1 MPGESDKVPAGWYP
15 APHGGKRYWDGQ
27 RWLALP
33 DPDDSTVAPAAVAT
47 GSAEKAAGGRK
58 KVVVA
63 SLVALIVLAAAGTG
77 ALIWKNSHDTQMRNA
92 AIAAS
97 SSKAAAD
104 KAAADAAEADRVRR
118 DTEAKRAQRAAAVKG
133 IEASVK
139 TLAQKH
145 IADGLFDGPVL
156 SVSCDPVGG
165 GSTDDLTAKTTVFEC
180 FVATKDNGDGT
191 LSGKK
196 YHATMN
202 WDTGDYTYGFGA
214 AR

>member
-15 APHGGKRYWDGQ
+15 APNGGQRYWDGQ

-33 DPDDSTVAPAAVAT
+33 DPDDRIVTT

-63 SLVALIVLAAAGTG
+63 SVVALILAAAGIG
-77 ALIWKNSHDTQMRNA
+77 WFLISKNNHDIQMRNE

-97 SSKAAAD
+97 SSKAAA
-104 KAAADAAEADRVRR
+104 ADAEADRVRR
-118 DTEAKRAQRAAAVKG
+118 ERAKRAAEIKD

-139 TLAQKH
+139 TLAEKQS
-145 IADGLFDGPVL
+145 AEGLFDGPVL
-156 SVSCDPVGG
+156 SVTCDPVGG
-165 GSTDDLTAKTTVFEC
+165 GPTDDLTAKTTVFAC

-191 LSGKK
+191 FTGEK
-196 YHATMN
+196 YHATAN
-202 WDTGDYTYGFGA
+202 WDTGEFTYGFGA
-214 AR
+214 PR

>member
-1 MPGESDKVPAGWYP
+1 MVEEVVPAGWYP
-15 APHGGKRYWDGQ
+15 APNGGQRYWDGQ

-33 DPDDSTVAPAAVAT
+33 DPDDSTVAPV
-47 GSAEKAAGGRK
+47 AEKAAGGRK

-63 SLVALIVLAAAGTG
+63 SVVALIVLAAAGIG
-77 ALIWKNSHDTQMRNA
+77 VLIWKNSHDTQMRNA

-97 SSKAAAD
+97 SSAASSSKAAAD
-104 KAAADAAEADRVRR
+104 AEADRVRR
-118 DTEAKRAQRAAAVKG
+118 DTEAKRAQRARAVKD

-139 TLAQKH
+139 KLAEKH
-145 IADGLFDGPVL
+145 VQEGLFDGPVL

-180 FVATKDNGDGT
+180 FAATKNNGDGT

-196 YHATMN
+196 YNATMN

-214 AR
+214 PR

>member
-63 SLVALIVLAAAGTG
+63 SVVALIVLAAAGIG
-77 ALIWKNSHDTQMRNA
+77 ALVWKNSNDTQMRNA

-104 KAAADAAEADRVRR
+104 AQADRVRR
-118 DTEAKRAQRAAAVKG
+118 DTEAKRAKRAAAVKD

-139 TLAQKH
+139 KLAEKQV
-145 IADGLFDGPVL
+145 DEGLFNDPVL

-180 FVATKDNGDGT
+180 FAATKDNGDGT
-191 LSGKK
+191 LSGRK

-202 WDTGDYTYGFGA
+202 WDTDDYTYGLGA
-214 AR
+214 PR

>member
-1 MPGESDKVPAGWYP
+1 MPQSDKVPAGWYP
-15 APHGGKRYWDGQ
+15 APNGGQRYWDGQ

-33 DPDDSTVAPAAVAT
+33 NPDDSTVAVAT

-63 SLVALIVLAAAGTG
+63 SVVALIVLAAAGIG
-77 ALIWKNSHDTQMRNA
+77 VLIWKNSHDTQMRNA

-97 SSKAAAD
+97 SSKAAAS
-104 KAAADAAEADRVRR
+104 KAAADAEADRVRR
-118 DTEAKRAQRAAAVKG
+118 DTEAKRAQRARAVKV
-133 IEASVK
+133 IEAAVK
-139 TLAQKH
+139 TLAEKH
-145 IADGLFDGPVL
+145 VADGLFDGPVL

-180 FVATKDNGDGT
+180 FAATEKNGDGT

-202 WDTGDYTYGFGA
+202 WDTGAYTYGFGPP
-214 AR
+214 R

>member
-1 MPGESDKVPAGWYP
+1 MPGEPDNIPAGWYP
-15 APHGGKRYWDGQ
+15 TPHGGQRYWDGQ

-63 SLVALIVLAAAGTG
+63 SVVALIVLAAAGIG
-77 ALIWKNSHDTQMRNA
+77 VFWKNSHDTQMRNA

-104 KAAADAAEADRVRR
+104 KSAADAAEADRVRR
-118 DTEAKRAQRAAAVKG
+118 DTEAKRAQRAAAVKD
-133 IEASVK
+133 IEASIK

-191 LSGKK
+191 FSGKK

-202 WDTGDYTYGFGA
+202 WDTGDYTYGFGPP
-214 AR
+214 R